1 MRKLLTFTLILGS
14 FLVPIQKSQAVEPLT
29 QVSDCS
35 IAAKNTICLESLIAI
50 TEDGLRVKGVP
61 IGSLLPEKRTY
72 APDSVLIANWQQYD
86 FPGIK
91 FEGGV
96 SSILPRLFL
105 YPLGNQDCFYTP
117 CVQGNQYLEIT
128 LTPLGKP
135 AGKYLPV
142 VSEACIGKQY
152 TPGAPWFESFG
163 IPITFEVKIR
173 IPHQIMET
181 LGSGG
186 LGRGISDAI
195 ISFDDSNPNF
205 TILNLKLK
213 SSPYSSYGCAGAMQA
228 DNADLESSQVV
239 YWLWGVDDIRMKSF
253 GKCQAL
259 KYVSVVSNAFWTSF
273 PYWDANSGNVQVT
286 LGGPHFK
293 SDGSLNLV
301 TFQAKITTE
310 MAKCLWGIDLS
321 NQSKAEFSLTYN
333 EGGKI
338 EVQTLV
344 AHLEGNVY
352 VLTVAGIHL
361 SSPTLGV
368 KLNQQSTSAPKVDT
382 STSSTTGTPNNSKDV
397 GVTQKTVKSVSIVC
411 QKGKISRKITGKAP
425 KCPSGYKLKSK

>member
-1 MRKLLTFTLILGS
+1 MRKLLVFVLILGTS
-14 FLVPIQKSQAVEPLT
+14 LVPLQNSQAVEPLT

-35 IAAKNTICLESLIAI
+35 TAAANTVCLEAI
-50 TEDGLRVKGVP
+50 FATTEDGLRVQGVLTD
-61 IGSLLPEKRTY
+61 SLYPEKRTY
-72 APDSVLIANWQQYD
+72 APDSVLDAKWQKYD

-105 YPLGNQDCFYTP
+105 FPLGNQDCFYTP

-135 AGKYLPV
+135 AGKFLPA
-142 VSEACIGKQY
+142 VSESCIGKQY
-152 TPGAPWFESFG
+152 TPGAPWFETYG
-163 IPITFEVKIR
+163 IPVMFEVKIR

-186 LGRGISDAI
+186 LGRGISDAN
-195 ISFDDSNPNF
+195 ISFDNSSPNF

-213 SSPYSSYGCAGAMQA
+213 SSPYSAYGCSGALPA
-228 DNADLESSQVV
+228 DNADLETSQVI

-273 PYWDANSGNVQVT
+273 PTWDAASGNVLVT

-321 NQSKAEFSLTYN
+321 NQTKAEFSLTYN
-333 EGGKI
+333 EGGKA

-344 AHLEGNVY
+344 AHLDGNVY

-368 KLNQQSTSAPKVDT
+368 RLNQQSTAAPKVDT
-382 STSSTTGTPNNSKDV
+382 STSSTTGTPNNSKDL